1 MVSRAISL
9 NTPPSSAGCGY
20 GTIGARLYDMKM
32 SYRLILIALLSA
44 AAAMPVLGNNQS
56 PDSLPNQQA
65 AATADQA
72 LALALKYTG
81 FSKLAGFSATAQPQP
96 ELVWCP

>member
-1 MVSRAISL
+1 
-9 NTPPSSAGCGY
+9 
-20 GTIGARLYDMKM
+20 MKM